1 MRTCKTLVVVGAF
14 VACGAVSIAA
24 HATAAHGDRPTA
36 VNGWTQVRYNTC
48 RTTTQWRQW
57 ATEQCQR
64 NKKEKVLK
72 DLIPF
77 HGSECSGGFAGN
89 AAGWTGIDY
98 RCEVR

>member
-1 MRTCKTLVVVGAF
+1 MRTWKTLTFVGTF

-24 HATAAHGDRPTA
+24 HATAAHDSSPGP
-36 VNGWTQVRYNTC
+36 VSGWTQVRYNTC
-48 RTTTQWRQW
+48 RTTSQWRQW
-57 ATEQCQR
+57 ATERCQK

-77 HGSECSGGFAGN
+77 HGSECSGGFAGT